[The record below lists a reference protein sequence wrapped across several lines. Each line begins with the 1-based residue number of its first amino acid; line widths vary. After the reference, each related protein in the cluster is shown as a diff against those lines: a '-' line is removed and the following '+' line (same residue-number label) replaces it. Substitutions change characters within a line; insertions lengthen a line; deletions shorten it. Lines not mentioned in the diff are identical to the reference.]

1 MVDEE
6 EWDLVALPGG
16 GAGSDVP
23 KPRDVGAALEAGDTA
38 AARLGSAR
46 RLNAVLEAFELQR
59 KVDGQMS
66 TADLKA
72 IIAGHAALGSMLG
85 DAIRTP
91 GVVEVE
97 KKEDP
102 FAALTRAV
110 STTSKRAKVKLLPP
124 VAMPEPAEEAEFV
137 VDDVI
142 PNYGNMGWCGARLA
156 AVPYLQTVLEMIRH
170 GATATMIVQ
179 IYPDLRTSD
188 IGDLRAKWRR
198 KFGTNPTPPSWER
211 RNAGGWYGGPHAREL
226 PGCKSTLR

>member
-1 MVDEE
+1 MVEE
-6 EWDLVALPGG
+6 DEWDLVALPGG
-16 GAGSDVP
+16 GAGTDVP

-38 AARLGSAR
+38 SARLGSAR

-59 KVDGQMS
+59 KVDGVMS

-72 IIAGHAALGSMLG
+72 IISGHAALGSMLG

-110 STTSKRAKVKLLPP
+110 STSKRAKVKLLPP
-124 VAMPEPAEEAEFV
+124 VAMPEPAEEAEYV
-137 VDDVI
+137 VDDAI
-142 PNYGNMGWCGARLA
+142 PEYGDLAWCGSRFA
-156 AVPYLQTVLEMIRH
+156 ALPYAETVLEMVRH
-170 GATATMIVQ
+170 GATSTMIMQV
-179 IYPDLRTSD
+179 YPDISTRD
-188 IGDLRAKWRR
+188 IGELRAKWRR
-198 KFGTNPTPPSWER
+198 KFGTNPTPPSYER
-211 RNAGGWYGGPHAREL
+211 RSAGGWYGGPHAREL